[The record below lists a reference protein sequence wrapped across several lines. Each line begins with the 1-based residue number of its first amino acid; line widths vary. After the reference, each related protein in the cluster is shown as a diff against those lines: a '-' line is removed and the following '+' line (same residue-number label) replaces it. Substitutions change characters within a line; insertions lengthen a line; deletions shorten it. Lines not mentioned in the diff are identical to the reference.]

1 MKFRGVL
8 GVQLKKDQER
18 LLVADTHDRDGDA
31 DDEDGYGKEDAE
43 DQLKVDQ
50 SSAAA
55 AAAASNHLVLNLW
68 PRRSGWCQR
77 EVQGGVAAVRV
88 ATAYSKFVRIAV
100 ALNRPVLGLQ
110 KFGIHAAARK

>member
-18 LLVADTHDRDGDA
+18 LLVADTHDHDGDA

-43 DQLKVDQ
+43 DQLKVDK
-50 SSAAA
+50 SSV
-55 AAAASNHLVLNLW
+55 VLNLW

-88 ATAYSKFVRIAV
+88 ATAYSIFV
-100 ALNRPVLGLQ
+100 
-110 KFGIHAAARK
+110 